1 MREAVR
7 KTVPAQIK
15 THFSFRSCAKR
26 ETVLGLQREKGAN
39 ASISVRV
46 GPCTRGYPGFLLS
59 NTDRMASRIVFR
71 GKARCRSRRCLLSDL
86 LPRQR
91 QAKRLRAEL
100 VLPVYSTIVP
110 RFVPCPTIAMTSPV
124 TVHRFIAFSA
134 LFFWFHLAA
143 FAFYGPASRRPA
155 KSAAAEIPC
164 RLLLPPAAAAR
175 NPGRGPSSFRQD
187 EKKMGGALRRSWF
200 ANRPRRRVQPLRLA
214 LLGTSPCRGGWGRR
228 IDSQ

>member
-26 ETVLGLQREKGAN
+26 ETVLGLQREKRAN

-59 NTDRMASRIVFR
+59 HTNRMASRIVVR
-71 GKARCRSRRCLLSDL
+71 GKARCRSRRCL

-110 RFVPCPTIAMTSPV
+110 RYTKSFDSRGNKFIGCTIAP
-124 TVHRFIAFSA
+124 AFSA
-134 LFFWFHLAA
+134 LFFW
-143 FAFYGPASRRPA
+143 
-155 KSAAAEIPC
+155 
-164 RLLLPPAAAAR
+164 
-175 NPGRGPSSFRQD
+175 PGRGPSSFRQD
-187 EKKMGGALRRSWF
+187 EKKMGGALRRCRL
-200 ANRPRRRVQPLRLA
+200 ANRSLVLPLSGAARQL
-214 LLGTSPCRGGWGRR
+214 SPEG
-228 IDSQ
+228 

>member
-59 NTDRMASRIVFR
+59 NTNRMASRIVFR
-71 GKARCRSRRCLLSDL
+71 GKARCRSRRCL

-124 TVHRFIAFSA
+124 TVHRFIASAPFSSGSTLPHL
-134 LFFWFHLAA
+134 LFTGLLRDGPQKARLRRFRAA
-143 FAFYGPASRRPA
+143 FFCPRQRRPA
-155 KSAAAEIPC
+155 IPGAD
-164 RLLLPPAAAAR
+164 RLLFGKTKRRWAAHCA
-175 NPGRGPSSFRQD
+175 
-187 EKKMGGALRRSWF
+187 
-200 ANRPRRRVQPLRLA
+200 
-214 LLGTSPCRGGWGRR
+214 GTVL
-228 IDSQ
+228 

>member
-91 QAKRLRAEL
+91 QAKRLRAVL

-124 TVHRFIAFSA
+124 TVHRSSASAPFSS
-134 LFFWFHLAA
+134 
-143 FAFYGPASRRPA
+143 GPGAD
-155 KSAAAEIPC
+155 
-164 RLLLPPAAAAR
+164 RLLF
-175 NPGRGPSSFRQD
+175 G
-187 EKKMGGALRRSWF
+187 KTK
-200 ANRPRRRVQPLRLA
+200 RRRA
-214 LLGTSPCRGGWGRR
+214 AHCAGTVL
-228 IDSQ
+228 

>member
-59 NTDRMASRIVFR
+59 NTNRMASRIVFR

-86 LPRQR
+86 RTRQR
-91 QAKRLRAEL
+91 QAKRLRAETAATA
-100 VLPVYSTIVP
+100 YSTIATGQAKMSVDRDDQP
-110 RFVPCPTIAMTSPV
+110 GHGTQ
-124 TVHRFIAFSA
+124 VHRVGA
-134 LFFWFHLAA
+134 LFSLESKNRF
-143 FAFYGPASRRPA
+143 
-155 KSAAAEIPC
+155 
-164 RLLLPPAAAAR
+164 
-175 NPGRGPSSFRQD
+175 SFRARSKREMVLD
-187 EKKMGGALRRSWF
+187 LRRNRL
-200 ANRPRRRVQPLRLA
+200 ANSFPRSPLRLA
-214 LLGTSPCRGGWGRR
+214 LLGTSPCRGGNGETDCRGP
-228 IDSQ
+228 